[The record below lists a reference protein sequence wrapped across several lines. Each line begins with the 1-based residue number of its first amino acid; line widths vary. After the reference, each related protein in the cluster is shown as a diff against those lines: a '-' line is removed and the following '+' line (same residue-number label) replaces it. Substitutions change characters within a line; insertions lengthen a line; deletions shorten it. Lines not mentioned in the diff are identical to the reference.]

1 MSRPLRILMVRPRP
15 APETIGLQHRMVV
28 EPLELEVLAA
38 IASPEDRVE
47 IVDMILDKR
56 ELEDV
61 LAREKF
67 AARISQVGSTA
78 AEMIA
83 GYRAL
88 AQLVRTTAM
97 APVSRDPDDDQ
108 VLACALAANA
118 GLIVTRDKDL
128 RTLDPFRAI
137 RILPAREALALLAQP
152 RR

>member
-1 MSRPLRILMVRPRP
+1 MRGVADTNTVVSAFLWGGAP
-15 APETIGLQHRMVV
+15 AD
-28 EPLELEVLAA
+28 VLTAA
-38 IASPEDRVE
+38 REQRLTLFTSATLIA
-47 IVDMILDKR
+47 

-67 AARISQVGSTA
+67 AARIVQVGSTV

-128 RTLDPFRAI
+128 RTLDPFRDI
-137 RILPAREALALLAQP
+137 RILSAREALALLAQP

>member
-1 MSRPLRILMVRPRP
+1 VRGVADTNTVVSAFLWGGAP
-15 APETIGLQHRMVV
+15 AD
-28 EPLELEVLAA
+28 VLTAA
-38 IASPEDRVE
+38 REQRLTLFTSATLIA
-47 IVDMILDKR
+47 

-67 AARISQVGSTA
+67 AARIVQVGSTV

-128 RTLDPFRAI
+128 RTLDPFRDI
-137 RILPAREALALLAQP
+137 RILSAREALALLAQP